1 MQEDIELPP
10 YDNVNLECRIA
21 SLEIMIKLI
30 VKSLSSSDQSALF
43 HYANIEI
50 DRIKE
55 KLSFDKYPD
64 IAQTLKDSYLSDI
77 LPERNPN
84 MED

>member
-1 MQEDIELPP
+1 MKDDMKLPP
-10 YDNVNLECRIA
+10 YDNVNLECRIV
-21 SLEIMIKLI
+21 SLEIMVKLI
-30 VKSLSSSDQSALF
+30 IEYLSSTDRSALAR
-43 HYANIEI
+43 YADTEL
-50 DRIKE
+50 DRIK
-55 KLSFDKYPD
+55 KDLSFDRYPD